1 MNRPETP
8 KPHEPKEPAQKI
20 SQDYLNQLADISNL
34 TQDEMI
40 EIYHSFNHIF

>member
-1 MNRPETP
+1 MNRPPQP
-8 KPHEPKEPAQKI
+8 KPHEPKEPANQI
-20 SQDYLNQLADISNL
+20 EPNYLEQLADISDL